1 MADIPILRPEAI
13 TPGWLTEVLA
23 RGGVDAQV
31 ASFTAKPIGT
41 GQIGQSVKF
50 TLDYARRNG
59 DAPAS
64 LVGKFPS
71 PGEESRNTGVALGNY
86 VREVNFYRTL
96 APTALIS
103 LPKCYFTDVDPVTSE
118 FVLMMEDLSPAEQG
132 DQLKGCTIEQTR
144 LGIREA
150 ANLAASHWGDAS
162 IEDYAWVSGTK
173 AAAAYGSADAGAV
186 VSLWQAFCARYEAR
200 LDDECRMIGDVLS
213 AKFPN
218 YVSLYHGPKALAH
231 HDYRPD
237 NMMFAG
243 AAGGRPLT
251 VLDWQSLSFAC
262 AATDVAYFLGGSLP
276 REVRRAREHEFLVE
290 YLERLKE
297 LGVRDYAFEQLWND
311 YRSHTFQLFLTAFY
325 AAVIV
330 TQTARGDDM
339 FFAMLRGAADQI
351 MDLDSLSFIR

>member
-1 MADIPILRPEAI
+1 MGEIPILRPEAV
-13 TPGWLTEVLA
+13 TPEWLTNVLA
-23 RGGVDAQV
+23 RGGVDAEV
-31 ASFTAKPIGT
+31 RGFTSKSIGT

-50 TLDYARRNG
+50 TIDYVRAGG
-59 DAPAS
+59 DAPKS

-71 PGEESRNTGVALGNY
+71 PGEESRNTGIALGNY

-103 LPKCYFTDVDPVTSE
+103 LPKCYFTDVDPATSE

-132 DQLKGCTIEQTR
+132 DQLTGCTLEQAR
-144 LGIREA
+144 LAMREA

-173 AAAAYGSADAGAV
+173 AAASHGSADAGQV
-186 VSLWQAFCARYEAR
+186 VALWQAFCARYEAR
-200 LDDECRMIGDVLS
+200 LDDECWMVGDVLS
-213 AKFPN
+213 AN
-218 YVSLYHGPKALAH
+218 YPRYPALFKGPKALAH
-231 HDYRPD
+231 NDFRPD
-237 NMMFAG
+237 NMMFAS

-251 VLDWQSLSFAC
+251 VLDWQSVSFGC

-276 REVRRAREHEFLVE
+276 REVRRAREHELVQE
-290 YLERLKE
+290 YFERLKD
-297 LGVRDYAFEQLWND
+297 LGVRDYTFEQLWND
-311 YRSHTFQLFLTAFY
+311 YRGHTFQLFLTAFY
-325 AAVIV
+325 AAMIV

-351 MDLDSLSFIR
+351 LDQDSLSFIR